1 MEKPSGEPQEILLKD
16 LKKEYYRLQFLV
28 DTGNQNIQKE
38 MEVSFQ
44 AGRLVGSLY
53 DALLKQ
59 YIHPENEESLKSL
72 NILCVRLV
80 FCLYAEDAGIFGVWN
95 MFCDYLKGYVVRDA
109 RRASVNKELL
119 TILLGAGAMLDAT
132 DNELSCEK
140 ITNKVIAQRQRVFVN
155 SNEKIIY
162 ENPLENSL

>member
-59 YIHPENEESLKSL
+59 YSHPENEESLKSL
-72 NILCVRLV
+72 NILLQEACINHLLEQKNSYIIKKGIV
-80 FCLYAEDAGIFGVWN
+80 FG
-95 MFCDYLKGYVVRDA
+95 
-109 RRASVNKELL
+109 
-119 TILLGAGAMLDAT
+119 
-132 DNELSCEK
+132 
-140 ITNKVIAQRQRVFVN
+140 
-155 SNEKIIY
+155 
-162 ENPLENSL
+162 

>member
-1 MEKPSGEPQEILLKD
+1 MEKPSGEPEEILLKD
-16 LKKEYYRLQFLV
+16 LKKEYYSLQFLV

-44 AGRLVGSLY
+44 AGCLVGSLY

-80 FCLYAEDAGIFGVWN
+80 FCLYAEDAGMEEF
-95 MFCDYLKGYVVRDA
+95 
-109 RRASVNKELL
+109 
-119 TILLGAGAMLDAT
+119 
-132 DNELSCEK
+132 
-140 ITNKVIAQRQRVFVN
+140 
-155 SNEKIIY
+155 
-162 ENPLENSL
+162 

>member
-59 YIHPENEESLKSL
+59 YIHPGNEESLKSL

-80 FCLYAEDAGIFGVWN
+80 FCLYAEDAGMEEF
-95 MFCDYLKGYVVRDA
+95 
-109 RRASVNKELL
+109 
-119 TILLGAGAMLDAT
+119 
-132 DNELSCEK
+132 
-140 ITNKVIAQRQRVFVN
+140 
-155 SNEKIIY
+155 
-162 ENPLENSL
+162 